1 MEDSN
6 QNNPSQQPS
15 MQQPHIQET
24 SYQPS
29 EAPSAGPSYQP
40 QNTYT
45 GPSQSAYPQQ
55 NVYGQQ
61 PVYQQPVYQQ
71 AQQSP
76 ITYDPDAPL
85 SMGQYLGMMLLTCI
99 PLVGFILLLVWA
111 FSGSSNENKKNFA
124 RAALILWIIAVVV
137 GIILSATV
145 LAGVISSMHPMY

>member
-15 MQQPHIQET
+15 MQQPHIQEA

-29 EAPSAGPSYQP
+29 GAPSAGTYYPP

-45 GPSQSAYPQQ
+45 GSSQPTYP
-55 NVYGQQ
+55 QQ
-61 PVYQQPVYQQ
+61 PVYQQPMP
-71 AQQSP
+71 QSP

-85 SMGQYLGMMLLTCI
+85 SMGQFLGMMLLTCI
-99 PLVGFILLLVWA
+99 PVVGLILLLVWA

-124 RAALILWIIAVVV
+124 RAELIMAIIF
-137 GIILSATV
+137 TV
-145 LAGVISSMHPMY
+145 LWFILGSAIYAGIMGMMHAF